1 MLLPDLQKN
10 KAKKKISLIAQ
21 KLLNFQ

>member
-10 KAKKKISLIAQ
+10 KAKKTISLIAQ